1 MHQVPKNALSWF
13 EIPVHDFDRA
23 RKFYSQIFSYEM
35 PEQQLGFKRMGF
47 FPCDNENGGIGGAI
61 VQGSDYLPSQRGSLI
76 YLYAGDD
83 LTTVLD
89 RVEDAGGKIE
99 LDKRPMSE
107 LQDLGYF
114 AIIFD
119 TDGNRVAL
127 YSKA

>member
-1 MHQVPKNALSWF
+1 MELPRNALNWF

-23 RKFYSQIFSYEM
+23 RKFYSHILGYEM
-35 PEQQLGFKRMGF
+35 PEQQSGSKRMGF
-47 FPCDNENGGIGGAI
+47 FLYDHQNGGAGGAI
-61 VQGSDYLPSQRGSLI
+61 VQGTEYLPSQRGTLI
-76 YLYAGDD
+76 YLNAGDD

-99 LDKRPMSE
+99 LDKRPVSE
-107 LQDLGYF
+107 LQELGYF

-127 YSKA
+127 HSMH